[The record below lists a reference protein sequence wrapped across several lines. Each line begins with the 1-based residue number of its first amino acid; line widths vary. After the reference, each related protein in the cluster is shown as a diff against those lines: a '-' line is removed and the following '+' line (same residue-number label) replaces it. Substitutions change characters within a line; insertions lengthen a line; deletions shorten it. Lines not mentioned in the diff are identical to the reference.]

1 MFQSPNVFFFL
12 ANEGT
17 VEPLVIPVPM
27 GFLLI
32 CFRLIL
38 LNRVENGIVNKKT
51 KAKCFNIGSF

>member
-1 MFQSPNVFFFL
+1 MVQPPSVFVLL

-17 VEPLVIPVPM
+17 AVPLVIPVPM

-38 LNRVENGIVNKKT
+38 LNRVEHGIVNKKT
-51 KAKCFNIGSF
+51 NK